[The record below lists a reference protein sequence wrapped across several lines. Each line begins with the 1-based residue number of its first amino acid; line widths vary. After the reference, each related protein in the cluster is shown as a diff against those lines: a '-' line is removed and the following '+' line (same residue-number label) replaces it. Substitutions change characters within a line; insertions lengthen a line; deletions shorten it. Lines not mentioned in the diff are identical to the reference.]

1 MLIGKWMTQDLKT
14 VSPDDRLP
22 HAADLMRRFGFNHL
36 PVVEGEKLVG
46 ILSDTDLRN
55 VSLAGGRGGIPAE
68 ADPASRRVCDAMKT
82 DVWSVTPEDTLGDAL
97 LIITRKK
104 FGALP
109 VLSGDRLVGIITKS
123 DLLRAFADILSLD
136 EICLCLDVPFPRSLA
151 RFEELIGV
159 LTVLGA
165 DVRSAVVTPEKGADR
180 LVAHLRLGTIEG
192 PRVKEAL
199 RARGFE
205 ILEPAESL

>member
-1 MLIGKWMTQDLKT
+1 MLIGKRMTKDPKT
-14 VSPDDRLP
+14 VSPDDPLG

-36 PVVEGEKLVG
+36 PVVEGGRLVG

-55 VSLAGGRGGIPAE
+55 ASLAGGGVGTPGEAGPAG
-68 ADPASRRVCDAMKT
+68 AFVRDAMKA

-109 VLSGDRLVGIITKS
+109 VLSEDRLVGIITKS
-123 DLLRAFADILSLD
+123 DLLRGFADVLSLD
-136 EICLCLDVPFPRSLA
+136 EVCLCLDVSFPKSLA
-151 RFEELIGV
+151 RFEEMIGV

-165 DVRSAVVTPEKGADR
+165 DVRSAIVAPEKGTDR
-180 LVAHLRLGTIEG
+180 IVAHLRLGTIEG

-199 RARGFE
+199 RGRGFE